1 MFTRSLVQ
9 TLTHSCV
16 KLTGHKKTEKS
27 PLLLNNKITEIKC
40 MLLYTALL
48 VEFALVVSKFSQP
61 PPVFQLFRSCHVNK
75 VRSRLFLQ

>member
-16 KLTGHKKTEKS
+16 KLTGHKNTEKS

-61 PPVFQLFRSCHVNK
+61 PPNVSTFSIMPCKQG
-75 VRSRLFLQ
+75 

>member
-16 KLTGHKKTEKS
+16 KLTGHKNTEKS

-48 VEFALVVSKFSQP
+48 VEFALVMSKFSQP
-61 PPVFQLFRSCHVNK
+61 RPPSVSTVSIMPCKQG
-75 VRSRLFLQ
+75 

>member
-75 VRSRLFLQ
+75 ARSRLFLQ